1 VIAAE
6 VVADMEADMEAAL
19 EQFREIPGEMSAGV
33 IESA

>member
-6 VVADMEADMEAAL
+6 VVADMEAAL
-19 EQFREIPGEMSAGV
+19 EQFREIPGEMSEGV